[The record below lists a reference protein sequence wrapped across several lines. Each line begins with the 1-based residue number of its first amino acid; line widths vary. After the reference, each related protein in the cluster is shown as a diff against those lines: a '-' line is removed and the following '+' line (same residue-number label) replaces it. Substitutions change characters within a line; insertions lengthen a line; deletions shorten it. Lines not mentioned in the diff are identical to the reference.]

1 MQVYNTQGLP
11 VFQNSRTLLFYT
23 NTMRN
28 RTNERIVFDLNKMGI
43 PRCQQFGHYQYTHV
57 RPGLK
62 NHTHTKVLEICYFLK
77 GRQYYKIGDN
87 LHELSGNDIII
98 IEADIDHST
107 DRHPE
112 DKGELYWFQI
122 SLEKNKGKLCYLP
135 HDQSDHLLQQLIK
148 NANRIFKGSFKMKFV
163 LMKLMRELQEPK
175 STMRALSINQLI
187 LQLLMDT
194 LTLSE
199 NQQPSVPLERFQSID
214 DFILKNIERSIFVD
228 ELATL
233 IDLSTSYFK
242 DWFKKNKGIPPKEYI
257 NRKKIEKAKTD
268 LLIKKSITQVAYDL
282 GFGSSQYF
290 ATVFKKYSGT
300 TPKSYIAAKRKGQ
313 STLWEEGK

>member
-1 MQVYNTQGLP
+1 
-11 VFQNSRTLLFYT
+11 
-23 NTMRN
+23 MRN

-43 PRCQQFGHYQYTHV
+43 PRCRQFGHYQYAHV

-77 GRQYYKIGDN
+77 GRQYYKIGDS

-98 IEADIDHST
+98 IAPDIDHST

-122 SLEKNKGKLCYLP
+122 SLEKNEGKLCYLP
-135 HDQSDHLLQQLIK
+135 QEQSDQLLQQLIK
-148 NANRIFKGSFKMKFV
+148 NANRIFKGSFKLKFV
-163 LMKLMRELQEPK
+163 LMRLMRELQEPK

-187 LQLLMDT
+187 LQLLMET

-199 NQQPSVPLERFQSID
+199 DQQPSAPLERFQTID

-233 IDLSTSYFK
+233 INLSTPYFK

-257 NRKKIEKAKTD
+257 NRTKIERAKTD

-290 ATVFKKYSGT
+290 ATVFKKFSGT
-300 TPKSYIAAKRKGQ
+300 TPKSFIASIRKGY
-313 STLWEEGK
+313 

>member
-1 MQVYNTQGLP
+1 
-11 VFQNSRTLLFYT
+11 
-23 NTMRN
+23 
-28 RTNERIVFDLNKMGI
+28 
-43 PRCQQFGHYQYTHV
+43 
-57 RPGLK
+57 
-62 NHTHTKVLEICYFLK
+62 
-77 GRQYYKIGDN
+77 
-87 LHELSGNDIII
+87 
-98 IEADIDHST
+98 
-107 DRHPE
+107 
-112 DKGELYWFQI
+112 
-122 SLEKNKGKLCYLP
+122 
-135 HDQSDHLLQQLIK
+135 
-148 NANRIFKGSFKMKFV
+148 
-163 LMKLMRELQEPK
+163 MKLMQELQEPK
-175 STMRALSINQLI
+175 STMRTLSINQLI

-199 NQQPSVPLERFQSID
+199 NQQPLVPLERFQSID

-233 IDLSTSYFK
+233 IDLSTPYFK

-300 TPKSYIAAKRKGQ
+300 TPKSYITAKRKGQ